1 MMGAVLQT
9 VNIRLSPDQVV
20 YTLNHASPTVLLV
33 NADFLPMLGTIKSQ
47 LTSVRK
53 FVLITDAA
61 AAREDRRS
69 FDAEYE
75 ELLAAHGPEY
85 EFPDFDENVRATT
98 FYTTGTTGLP
108 KGVYFSHRQLVLHS
122 LALLAGLAMPAQQG
136 RFHRDD
142 TCPSRR
148 CFTCTP
154 GVTRISL
161 R

>member
-1 MMGAVLQT
+1 M
-9 VNIRLSPDQVV
+9 
-20 YTLNHASPTVLLV
+20 VLLV
-33 NADFLPMLGTIKSQ
+33 NTDFLPLLGTIKSQ

-53 FVLITDAA
+53 LVLITDEV

-75 ELLAAHGPEY
+75 ELLAAHAPEY
-85 EFPDFDENVRATT
+85 AFPDFDENTRATT
-98 FYTTGTTGLP
+98 FYTPAPPACPKASISATGNWCCTRSPCSRAWQCRLIRVASIAT
-108 KGVYFSHRQLVLHS
+108 
-122 LALLAGLAMPAQQG
+122 MC
-136 RFHRDD
+136 

-148 CFTCTP
+148 CFTYTP